1 LGKRLHTTIL
11 SLSGE
16 SYDLEFFDDNYS
28 GASTEVKT
36 VAGSVSIRWVGAD
49 KDRTNPIVAA
59 SLSVGLVVENATIE
73 SFVTDLITAPESRF
87 QVVLKKSSTVKFA
100 GYIVTDLVA
109 IENISYP
116 YTFTISATDG
126 IGRLKDLDYNNAGTA
141 YSGKETVA
149 DHIDNIIGQIGLSAH
164 TGTTL
169 TKLTSWQEDTQQPA
183 ADLLANT
190 RVDHAIF
197 TKQDRNGNDQFSNPF
212 RVLKELCKI
221 FLARFL
227 FWDGS
232 YHFQQIN
239 QYATYSGADV
249 TATKAV
255 STGLWTFLPPFRQ
268 VRIIL
273 KYGEQINSAKGIGL
287 TQDNNTGVISGDF
300 NTNDTFVFKG
310 LLEYKTTFST
320 AFIAANG
327 VKVHRVKIG
336 IVIGIGDRY
345 LERSATTADFYNIEN
360 GEMEWVQD
368 GFNNLHYYEI
378 YGTVITEFNYN
389 FNKIISFN
397 IETPS
402 YPGADVS
409 TARLQIHTIHF
420 LKPDGGYYTAPDI
433 DISWTLYNA
442 HFQKANEETT
452 VRNYEKIYTASN
464 SIAGNSKNKVIETVL
479 GDVDITTSPAKLQ
492 INNGT
497 TWEDS
502 DGWTNDIF
510 TSRKLGQLLANEV
523 MAAQT
528 TPVRVLEQ
536 TLILSDFSPLS
547 RVTYQG
553 VQYMFLSGTWLPERD
568 EIAGQFAEINIDRAN
583 VTEGAIQTGD
593 GSTTTDPTN
602 PDGDADTGG
611 TDPTNN
617 DNTDPSLTN
626 IQISI
631 LDCISLLRL
640 DQDVTAGTNY
650 TSVTIEPVP
659 TNTIFYENDIL
670 KVIHPVTGYVETVTV
685 LANTGAADEHK
696 YIAGDTTLYLSWTP
710 NKNIPDGAY
719 ILKDFKTSPKVDQS
733 YQYRVFSN
741 QTAFFIDVN
750 FNLPTDID
758 EVHKRLQVVREYATA
773 IYNKG
778 FTIGPD
784 GGGLNRR
791 ITFNIPLSN
800 ENVIVRLWPEI

>member
-1 LGKRLHTTIL
+1 MGKRLHTTIL

-16 SYDLEFFDDNYS
+16 SYDLEFYDDNHV
-28 GASTEVKT
+28 AVSTEVKT

-59 SLSVGLVVENATIE
+59 SLSVGLIVENATIE

-141 YSGKETVA
+141 YFGKETVA

-169 TKLTSWQEDTQQPA
+169 TQLTSWQEDTHQPA

-197 TKQDRNGNDQFSNPF
+197 TKQDRNGNYQFSNPF

-239 QYATYSGADV
+239 QYASYSGADI

-255 STGLWTFLPPFRQ
+255 TTGLWTFLPPFRQ
-268 VRIIL
+268 VRTVL

-300 NTNDTFVFKG
+300 KTNDTFVFKG

-327 VKVHRVKIG
+327 VKVHRVKLG

-360 GEMEWVQD
+360 GQMEWVQD

-389 FNKIISFN
+389 FNKIVSFN

-464 SIAGNSKNKVIETVL
+464 SIAGNSKNRVIETVL
-479 GDVDITTSPAKLQ
+479 GDVDITTSPAKLE

-502 DGWTNDIF
+502 DGWSNDIF

-568 EIAGQFAEINIDRAN
+568 EINGQFAEINIDRAN

-602 PDGDADTGG
+602 PDGDTETGG

-659 TNTIFYENDIL
+659 TNTIFYENDVF
-670 KVIHPVTGYVETVTV
+670 KVIHPATGYVETITA

-696 YIAGDTTLYLSWTP
+696 YIAGNTTLYLDWTP
-710 NKNIPDGAY
+710 AKNMPDGAY
-719 ILKDFKTSPKVDQS
+719 ILKDFKTSPKIDQS
-733 YQYRVFSN
+733 YQYQLFSN
-741 QTAFFIDVN
+741 QTASFIDVN
-750 FNLPTDID
+750 FNLPTDTD